1 MVDIKIRNESGNPNP
16 EYATEGSAGMDL
28 RANLKDDILLKPGQ
42 RVAIPTGLYIQ
53 LPDGFQAEV
62 RPRSGL
68 ALKDGITVLNTPGT
82 VDSDYRGEIKVILIN
97 LSNEDFLVKNAD
109 RIAQLVITR
118 YEKIKWFNVSELES
132 TKRADGG
139 FGHSGKE

>member
-1 MVDIKIRNESGNPNP
+1 MVDIKIRNESGNSNP
-16 EYATEGSAGMDL
+16 EYTTEGSAGMDL
-28 RANLKDDILLKPGQ
+28 RANLDNDVILKPGQ

-68 ALKDGITVLNTPGT
+68 ALKNGITVLNTPGT

-97 LSNEDFLVKNAD
+97 LSNEDFVVKNAD
-109 RIAQLVITR
+109 RIAQLVITK
-118 YEKIKWFNVSELES
+118 YEKIKWINVNELES